1 MAEDLSQQER
11 DLIANLIRDG
21 KPVPARYIPSIS
33 DNPMK
38 TELIWP
44 GKSGLVDTSVLP
56 FQSIEHIDEPRKGTS
71 QQFDLFSMSELTGR
85 QSGGWTNKLI
95 WGDNSLIL
103 SSLVNGPM
111 RSQIEK
117 AGGLKLVYIDP
128 PFDVGADFSAEIQV
142 GEDSVTKTPSI
153 IEEVAYRDTWGK
165 GSDSFISM
173 IYLRLKLIYN
183 LMAEDGSIYVHCD
196 SRVNSFMRMLLDEI
210 FGQENYV
217 NEIIWQRSNP
227 HGHLTKKFANI
238 HDTIFFY
245 TKSKNYTFNMQY
257 TPADENY
264 IKNFFKLDDGDG
276 RKYRL
281 VTLTASGPGDARYF
295 NGELIA
301 PPKGNHWRWSQDR
314 IDEALK
320 NNLIVISK
328 NRAIH
333 YKYYLEDNK
342 GTPLQSLFIDK
353 GVGNIQ
359 AASKENLDY
368 PTQKPESLLERIIK
382 TSSNEGDLVG
392 DFFCGSGTTLAV
404 AEKLGRKWIGTDLGR
419 FAIHTSRKRLIS
431 IQRDLQKE
439 NKAFRAFEILNL
451 GGYERAHQVGIDPS
465 LDEEARLMQSAL
477 KREEFIDLIL
487 SAYSAQKSD
496 QLVPFSGSKGGTA
509 ILIGGIDSAVTQ
521 DQVQQAID
529 VALSVGISR
538 VDVLGFEFEM
548 GISPAMSDSA
558 KEQGLTLTVRYIP
571 NEVFDKR
578 AIAKGQINF
587 YEAGY
592 VEAKCEVKNKTLQ
605 VSLTDFGVFYRQND
619 ADETAAELRN
629 GNAKVVVDQGQVVRV
644 AKDKK
649 GVITKEN
656 LTSNWQ
662 DWIDYWAVDFDFA
675 SQPELVTVVEEG
687 KEVKKRTGKFI
698 FENEWQSFRTKSD
711 RSLELTSSPFS
722 YADPGNYS
730 VAVKVI
736 DIFGNDTTRVFK
748 IKVK

>member
-33 DNPMK
+33 ENPLK

-44 GKSGLVDTSVLP
+44 GKSALMNTSVLP

-71 QQFDLFSMSELTGR
+71 QQFDLFSMSDSTGR

-111 RSQIEK
+111 RNEIEK

-128 PFDVGADFSAEIQV
+128 PFDVGSDFSMDVEV
-142 GEDSVTKTPSI
+142 GEESVKKKASV
-153 IEEVAYRDTWGK
+153 IEEVAYRDTWGQ
-165 GSDSFISM
+165 GIDSYASM
-173 IYLRLKLIYN
+173 IFSRIRMIHELL
-183 LMAEDGSIYVHCD
+183 AADGAIYVHVD
-196 SRVNSFMRMLLDEI
+196 YRTSALVRFILDEV
-210 FGQENYV
+210 FGQDNFV
-217 NEIIWQRSNP
+217 NEIIWSYRSGGASKTASLP
-227 HGHLTKKFANI
+227 KKHDNILFYKKSANYTI
-238 HDTIFFY
+238 TPIMERQYLEKSFMGSAVDEKGRFYVDTILRDVIEGALNVV
-245 TKSKNYTFNMQY
+245 T
-257 TPADENY
+257 
-264 IKNFFKLDDGDG
+264 DGQVITYNT
-276 RKYRL
+276 RPVLNLSTERL
-281 VTLTASGPGDARYF
+281 G
-295 NGELIA
+295 
-301 PPKGNHWRWSQDR
+301 
-314 IDEALK
+314 
-320 NNLIVISK
+320 
-328 NRAIH
+328 
-333 YKYYLEDNK
+333 
-342 GTPLQSLFIDK
+342 
-353 GVGNIQ
+353 
-359 AASKENLDY
+359 Y
-368 PTQKPESLLERIIK
+368 PTQKPEGLLKLLIEIATK
-382 TSSNEGDLVG
+382 EGDLVA

-404 AEKLGRKWIGTDLGR
+404 AEKLNRKWIGTDLGR
-419 FAIHTSRKRLIS
+419 FAVHTTRKRMIG
-431 IQRDLQKE
+431 IQRDASKLGQQ
-439 NKAFRAFEILNL
+439 FRAFEILNL
-451 GGYERAHQVGIDPS
+451 GGYERTHLTGIDS
-465 LDEEARLMQSAL
+465 TLDEEGKLTQAKIR
-477 KREEFIDLIL
+477 REEFVDLIL
-487 SAYSAQKSD
+487 SAYGAQKSD
-496 QLVPFSGSKGGTA
+496 QLDPFSGSKAGTA
-509 ILIGGIDSAVTQ
+509 ILVGAVDSAVTQ
-521 DQVQQAID
+521 DQVQQAIE

-558 KEQGLTLTVRYIP
+558 KEQGLTLTVKYIP

-578 AIAKGQINF
+578 AIAKGQVKF

-592 VEAKCEVKNKTLQ
+592 VEAKCEVKNRTLQ
-605 VSLTDFGVFYRQND
+605 VTLTDFGVFYRQND

-629 GNAKVVVDQGQVVRV
+629 GNSKVVVDQGQVVRV

-649 GVITKEN
+649 GVITKQN

-675 SQPELVTVVEEG
+675 SQPETITVIENG
-687 KEVKKRTGKFI
+687 KEVKKRTGKYI

-711 RSLELTSSPFS
+711 RGLELTSSPFN

>member
-33 DNPMK
+33 DNPLK

-44 GKSGLVDTSVLP
+44 GKSTIMDSTVLP

-71 QQFDLFSMSELTGR
+71 QQFDLFSISESTGR

-95 WGDNSLIL
+95 WGDNSIII

-111 RSQIEK
+111 RGEIEK
-117 AGGLKLVYIDP
+117 AGGLKFVYIDP
-128 PFDVGADFSAEIQV
+128 PFDVGADFSRDIEV
-142 GEDSVTKTPSI
+142 GEDTVKKEPSVV
-153 IEEVAYRDTWGK
+153 EEVAFRDTWGRGK
-165 GSDSFISM
+165 DSFLSM
-173 IYLRLKLIYN
+173 IYPRLVMLHS
-183 LMAEDGSIYVHCD
+183 LLAADGVIAVHID
-196 SRVNSFMRMLLDEI
+196 WRLSAQVRIILDEI
-210 FGQENYV
+210 FGQDNFI
-217 NEIIWQRSNP
+217 NEIIWHYDQGARGKNRF
-227 HGHLTKKFANI
+227 GRK
-238 HDTIFFY
+238 HDTIFVYSKSEDFTFNSDSILVPYESGMTEWRY
-245 TKSKNYTFNMQY
+245 TKGGQAGKEM
-257 TPADENY
+257 
-264 IKNFFKLDDGDG
+264 
-276 RKYRL
+276 
-281 VTLTASGPGDARYF
+281 
-295 NGELIA
+295 
-301 PPKGNHWRWSQDR
+301 PKGKIPSDVWDMKLN
-314 IDEALK
+314 AM
-320 NNLIVISK
+320 
-328 NRAIH
+328 
-333 YKYYLEDNK
+333 
-342 GTPLQSLFIDK
+342 
-353 GVGNIQ
+353 
-359 AASKENLDY
+359 SKEHNGY
-368 PTQKPESLLERIIK
+368 PTQKPESLLNRFIEAF
-382 TSSNEGDLVG
+382 SSPGDLVA

-404 AEKLGRKWIGTDLGR
+404 AEKLGRKWIGSDLGR

-431 IQRDLQKE
+431 IQRQ
-439 NKAFRAFEILNL
+439 ASMQAAPFRAFEILNL
-451 GGYERAHQVGIDPS
+451 GGYERAHQVGMDPN
-465 LDEEARLMQSAL
+465 LDEEARQIQASI
-477 KREEFIDLIL
+477 KRQDFVDLIL
-487 SAYSAQKSD
+487 SAYGAQSSD
-496 QLVPFSGSKGGTA
+496 QLEPFSGSKGGTA
-509 ILIGGIDSAVTQ
+509 IFIGAIDSAVTQ
-521 DQVQQAID
+521 DQVQQALD
-529 VALSVGISR
+529 TALSVGISR
-538 VDVLGFEFEM
+538 VDILGFEFEM
-548 GISPAMSDSA
+548 GISPAMSDAA

-578 AIAKGQINF
+578 AISKGQVKF

-644 AKDKK
+644 SKDKK
-649 GVITKEN
+649 GVISKEN

-662 DWIDYWAVDFDFA
+662 DWIDYWAIDFDFA
-675 SQPELVTVVEEG
+675 SQPETITVLEDG

-711 RSLELTSSPFS
+711 RSLELKSSPFS

>member
-33 DNPMK
+33 DNPLK

-44 GKSGLVDTSVLP
+44 GKSTLMDTSVLP

-71 QQFDLFSMSELTGR
+71 QQFDLFSMSESTGR

-103 SSLVNGPM
+103 SSLINGPM
-111 RSQIEK
+111 RNEIDK

-128 PFDVGADFSAEIQV
+128 PFDVGSDFSMDIEV
-142 GEDSVTKTPSI
+142 GEDSVKKKPSVV
-153 IEEVAYRDTWGK
+153 EEVAYRDTWGK
-165 GSDSFISM
+165 GTDSYASM
-173 IYLRLKLIYN
+173 IHSRLKLIHE
-183 LMAEDGSIYVHCD
+183 LLADDGTLFLHCD
-196 SRVNSFMRMLLDEI
+196 YRTSGITRLILDEI
-210 FGQENYV
+210 FGQERIL
-217 NEIIWQRSNP
+217 NEIVWLYGLGGSSHRYYP
-227 HGHLTKKFANI
+227 RK
-238 HDTIFFY
+238 HDTIFWY
-245 TKSKNYTFNMQY
+245 SKT
-257 TPADENY
+257 ENY
-264 IKNFFKLDDGDG
+264 FFNPPMIPATSQRMKGMD
-276 RKYRL
+276 KK
-281 VTLTASGPGDARYF
+281 
-295 NGELIA
+295 A
-301 PPKGNHWRWSQDR
+301 PDFWDIPS
-314 IDEALK
+314 I
-320 NNLIVISK
+320 NNMATE
-328 NRAIH
+328 R
-333 YKYYLEDNK
+333 
-342 GTPLQSLFIDK
+342 T
-353 GVGNIQ
+353 
-359 AASKENLDY
+359 DY
-368 PTQKPESLLERIIK
+368 PTQKPEALLQRVIE
-382 TSSNEGDLVG
+382 SASQPGDLVA
-392 DFFCGSGTTLAV
+392 DFFCGSGTTLAL
-404 AEKLGRKWIGTDLGR
+404 AEKLGRKWVGTDLGR
-419 FAIHTSRKRLIS
+419 FAIHTTRKRLIS
-431 IQRDLQKE
+431 IQREASKLGQP
-439 NKAFRAFEILNL
+439 FRAFEILNL

-465 LDEEARLMQSAL
+465 LDEENRNLQAAI
-477 KREEFIDLIL
+477 KREEFVDLIL
-487 SAYSAQKSD
+487 SAYGAQKSD
-496 QLVPFSGSKGGTA
+496 QLAPFSGSKGGTA

-529 VALSVGISR
+529 TALSVGISR

-548 GISPAMSDSA
+548 GISPAMSDAA

-578 AIAKGQINF
+578 AIAKNQVKF

-619 ADETAAELRN
+619 ADDTAAELRN

-675 SQPELVTVVEEG
+675 SQPEIVTVLEDG

-722 YADPGNYS
+722 YADSGSYS

>member
-33 DNPMK
+33 DNPLK

-44 GKSGLVDTSVLP
+44 GKSTLMDTSVLP

-71 QQFDLFSMSELTGR
+71 QQFDLFSMSESTGR

-111 RSQIEK
+111 RNEIDK

-128 PFDVGADFSAEIQV
+128 PFDVGSDFSMDIEV
-142 GEDSVTKTPSI
+142 GDDSVKKKPSVV
-153 IEEVAYRDTWGK
+153 EEVAYRDTWGK
-165 GSDSFISM
+165 GTDSYASM
-173 IYLRLKLIYN
+173 IHTRLKLIHD
-183 LMAEDGSIYVHCD
+183 LLADDGTLFLHCD
-196 SRVNSFMRMLLDEI
+196 YRTSGITRLILDEI
-210 FGQENYV
+210 FGQERIL
-217 NEIIWQRSNP
+217 NEIIWLYGLGGSSNRYYP
-227 HGHLTKKFANI
+227 RK
-238 HDTIFFY
+238 HDTIFWY
-245 TKSKNYTFNMQY
+245 SKS
-257 TPADENY
+257 ENY
-264 IKNFFKLDDGDG
+264 FFNPPMIPATSQRMKGMD
-276 RKYRL
+276 KK
-281 VTLTASGPGDARYF
+281 
-295 NGELIA
+295 A
-301 PPKGNHWRWSQDR
+301 PDYWDIPS
-314 IDEALK
+314 I
-320 NNLIVISK
+320 NNM
-328 NRAIH
+328 AI
-333 YKYYLEDNK
+333 ER
-342 GTPLQSLFIDK
+342 T
-353 GVGNIQ
+353 
-359 AASKENLDY
+359 DY
-368 PTQKPESLLERIIK
+368 PTQKPEALLQRVIECA
-382 TSSNEGDLVG
+382 SQPGDLVA
-392 DFFCGSGTTLAV
+392 DFFCGSGTTLAL
-404 AEKLGRKWIGTDLGR
+404 AEKLGRKWIGSDLGR
-419 FAIHTSRKRLIS
+419 FAIHTTRKRLIS
-431 IQRDLQKE
+431 IQREASKVGQ
-439 NKAFRAFEILNL
+439 AFRAFEILNL
-451 GGYERAHQVGIDPS
+451 GGYERAHQVGLDPT
-465 LDEEARLMQSAL
+465 LDEDTKLVQASI
-477 KREEFIDLIL
+477 KRDEFIELIL
-487 SAYSAQKSD
+487 SAYGAQKSD
-496 QLVPFSGSKGGTA
+496 QLAPFSGSKSGTA

-529 VALSVGISR
+529 AALAVGISR

-558 KEQGLTLTVRYIP
+558 KEQGLTLTIRYIP

-578 AIAKGQINF
+578 AIAKGQVKF

-675 SQPELVTVVEEG
+675 SQPETITVIEDG

-722 YADPGNYS
+722 YADSGNYS

>member
-33 DNPMK
+33 DNPLK

-44 GKSGLVDTSVLP
+44 GKSTLMDTSVLP

-71 QQFDLFSMSELTGR
+71 QQFDLFSMSESTGR

-111 RSQIEK
+111 RNEIDK

-128 PFDVGADFSAEIQV
+128 PFDVGSDFSMDIEV
-142 GEDSVTKTPSI
+142 GEELVKKRPSVV
-153 IEEVAYRDTWGK
+153 EEVAYRDTWGK
-165 GSDSFISM
+165 GIDSYVSM
-173 IYLRLKLIYN
+173 IYARLRVIHSLLS
-183 LMAEDGSIYVHCD
+183 EDGAIYVHVD
-196 SRVNSFMRMLLDEI
+196 YRTNALVHMLLDEI
-210 FGQENYV
+210 FGQENFV
-217 NEIIWQRSNP
+217 NEIIWGYTGPSPVKSHFPRK
-227 HGHLTKKFANI
+227 HDCLLYYAKNI
-238 HDTIFFY
+238 N
-245 TKSKNYTFNMQY
+245 SYTFN
-257 TPADENY
+257 
-264 IKNFFKLDDGDG
+264 FKDI
-276 RKYRL
+276 L
-281 VTLTASGPGDARYF
+281 VPY
-295 NGELIA
+295 
-301 PPKGNHWRWSQDR
+301 
-314 IDEALK
+314 DEATLK
-320 NNLIVISK
+320 RRSYGESEFSKIKMSGKDISEYDAGK
-328 NRAIH
+328 MPPDWWTDIPSGGQISR
-333 YKYYLEDNK
+333 LEM
-342 GTPLQSLFIDK
+342 
-353 GVGNIQ
+353 VG
-359 AASKENLDY
+359 Y
-368 PTQKPESLLERIIK
+368 PTQKPEKLLSRIIK
-382 TSSNEGDLVG
+382 ASSNPGDLVA

-404 AEKLGRKWIGTDLGR
+404 AEKLGRKWIGTDIGR

-431 IQRDLQKE
+431 VQRESSSKG
-439 NKAFRAFEILNL
+439 NPFRAFEILNL
-451 GGYERAHQVGIDPS
+451 GGYERAHQVGLDPS
-465 LDEEARLMQSAL
+465 LSEDEKQVQAVL
-477 KREEFIDLIL
+477 KREEFVELIL
-487 SAYSAQKSD
+487 SAYGAQKSD
-496 QLVPFSGSKGGTA
+496 QLAPFSGSKGGTA
-509 ILIGGIDSAVTQ
+509 ILIGSIDSAVTQ

-529 VALSVGISR
+529 TALSVGISR

-548 GISPAMSDSA
+548 GISPAMSDAA

-578 AIAKGQINF
+578 AIAKDQVKF

-592 VEAKCEVKNKTLQ
+592 VEAKCDVKNKTLQ
-605 VSLTDFGVFYRQND
+605 VSLADFGVFYRQND

-644 AKDKK
+644 SKDKK

-675 SQPELVTVVEEG
+675 SQPETITVLQEG

-711 RSLELTSSPFS
+711 RSLELTSTPFT

>member
-33 DNPMK
+33 DNPLK

-44 GKSGLVDTSVLP
+44 GKSTLVDTTVLP
-56 FQSIEHIDEPRKGTS
+56 FQSIEHIDEPRKGTT
-71 QQFDLFSMSELTGR
+71 QQYDLFSMSESTGR

-111 RSQIEK
+111 RNEIEK

-128 PFDVGADFSAEIQV
+128 PFDVGSDFSMEIEV
-142 GEDSVTKTPSI
+142 GEVSVKKNPSVV
-153 IEEVAYRDTWGK
+153 EEVAYRDTWGK
-165 GSDSFISM
+165 GTDSYASM
-173 IYLRLKLIYN
+173 IHSRLRLIHSL
-183 LMAEDGSIYVHCD
+183 LADDGTLFLHCD
-196 SRVNSFMRMLLDEI
+196 YRTSGITRLILDEV
-210 FGQENYV
+210 FGQERIL
-217 NEIIWQRSNP
+217 NEIVWLYGLGGSSNRYFP
-227 HGHLTKKFANI
+227 RK
-238 HDTIFFY
+238 HDTIFWY
-245 TKSKNYTFNMQY
+245 SKS
-257 TPADENY
+257 ENY
-264 IKNFFKLDDGDG
+264 
-276 RKYRL
+276 
-281 VTLTASGPGDARYF
+281 YF
-295 NGELIA
+295 NPPMVPATSQRMKGMDKKA
-301 PPKGNHWRWSQDR
+301 PDYWDIPN
-314 IDEALK
+314 I
-320 NNLIVISK
+320 NNM
-328 NRAIH
+328 AI
-333 YKYYLEDNK
+333 ER
-342 GTPLQSLFIDK
+342 T
-353 GVGNIQ
+353 
-359 AASKENLDY
+359 DY
-368 PTQKPESLLERIIK
+368 PTQKPEALLQRVIECA
-382 TSSNEGDLVG
+382 SQPGDLVA
-392 DFFCGSGTTLAV
+392 DFFSGSGTTLAM

-431 IQRDLQKE
+431 IQREASESAKP
-439 NKAFRAFEILNL
+439 FRAFEILNL
-451 GGYERAHQVGIDPS
+451 GGYERAHQVGVDPGLSEEERNVQS
-465 LDEEARLMQSAL
+465 LM
-477 KREEFIDLIL
+477 KREEFVELIL
-487 SAYSAQKSD
+487 SAYGAQKSD
-496 QLVPFSGSKGGTA
+496 QLEPFSGSKGGTA
-509 ILIGGIDSAVTQ
+509 IFIGSVDSAVTQ

-529 VALSVGISR
+529 TALSVGISR

-548 GISPAMSDSA
+548 GISPAMSDAA

-578 AIAKGQINF
+578 AIAKGQVKF

-592 VEAKCEVKNKTLQ
+592 VEAKCEVKNRVLQ
-605 VSLTDFGVFYRQND
+605 VTLTDFGVFYRQND

-629 GNAKVVVDQGQVVRV
+629 GAAKVVVDQGQVVRV

-649 GVITKEN
+649 GVIKKEN

-675 SQPELVTVVEEG
+675 SQPEVITVIEDG
-687 KEVKKRTGKFI
+687 KEVKKRTGKYI

-711 RSLELTSSPFS
+711 RSLELTSSPFTF
-722 YADPGNYS
+722 ADPGNYS

>member
-1 MAEDLSQQER
+1 VAEDLSQQER

-33 DNPMK
+33 DNPLK

-44 GKSGLVDTSVLP
+44 GKSTLMDTSVLP
-56 FQSIEHIDEPRKGTS
+56 FQSIEHIDEPRKGTD
-71 QQFDLFSMSELTGR
+71 QQFDLFSMSESTGR

-103 SSLVNGPM
+103 SSLINGPM
-111 RSQIEK
+111 RNEIDK

-128 PFDVGADFSAEIQV
+128 PFDVGSDFSMDIEV
-142 GEDSVTKTPSI
+142 GDDSVKKKPSVV
-153 IEEVAYRDTWGK
+153 EEVAYRDTWGK
-165 GSDSFISM
+165 GTDSYASM
-173 IYLRLKLIYN
+173 IHTRLKLIHE
-183 LMAEDGSIYVHCD
+183 LLADDGTLFLHCD
-196 SRVNSFMRMLLDEI
+196 YRTSGITRLILDEV
-210 FGQENYV
+210 FGQEKIL
-217 NEIIWQRSNP
+217 NEVVWLYGLGGSSNRYYP
-227 HGHLTKKFANI
+227 RK
-238 HDTIFFY
+238 HDTIFWY
-245 TKSKNYTFNMQY
+245 SKS
-257 TPADENY
+257 ENY
-264 IKNFFKLDDGDG
+264 FFSPPMIPATSQRMKGMD
-276 RKYRL
+276 KK
-281 VTLTASGPGDARYF
+281 
-295 NGELIA
+295 A
-301 PPKGNHWRWSQDR
+301 PDYWDIPS
-314 IDEALK
+314 I
-320 NNLIVISK
+320 NNMATE
-328 NRAIH
+328 R
-333 YKYYLEDNK
+333 
-342 GTPLQSLFIDK
+342 T
-353 GVGNIQ
+353 
-359 AASKENLDY
+359 DY
-368 PTQKPESLLERIIK
+368 PTQKPEALLQRVIECA
-382 TSSNEGDLVG
+382 SQPGDLVA
-392 DFFCGSGTTLAV
+392 DFFCGSGTTLAL
-404 AEKLGRKWIGTDLGR
+404 AEKLGRKWIGSDLGR
-419 FAIHTSRKRLIS
+419 FAIHTTRKRLIS
-431 IQRDLQKE
+431 IQREASKAGQ
-439 NKAFRAFEILNL
+439 AFRAFEILNL
-451 GGYERAHQVGIDPS
+451 GGYERAHQVGLDPT
-465 LDEEARLMQSAL
+465 LDEDSKLVQASI
-477 KREEFIDLIL
+477 KRDEFIDLIL
-487 SAYSAQKSD
+487 SAYGAQKSD
-496 QLVPFSGSKGGTA
+496 QLAPFSGLKSGTA

-529 VALSVGISR
+529 TALSVGISR

-548 GISPAMSDSA
+548 GISPAMSDAA
-558 KEQGLTLTVRYIP
+558 KEQGLTLTIRYIP

-578 AIAKGQINF
+578 AIAKGQVKF

-592 VEAKCEVKNKTLQ
+592 VEAKCEVKSKTLQ
-605 VSLTDFGVFYRQND
+605 VTLTDFGVFYRQDD
-619 ADETAAELRN
+619 ADETAAELRI

-675 SQPELVTVVEEG
+675 SQPEVVTVIEGG

>member
-1 MAEDLSQQER
+1 VAEDLSQQER

-33 DNPMK
+33 DNPLK

-44 GKSGLVDTSVLP
+44 GKSTILDNTVLP

-71 QQFDLFSMSELTGR
+71 QQFDLFSISESTGR

-111 RSQIEK
+111 RNEIEK

-128 PFDVGADFSAEIQV
+128 PFDVGSDFSTDIEI
-142 GEDSVTKTPSI
+142 GEDSIKKNPSI
-153 IEEVAYRDTWGK
+153 LEEVAYRDTWGR
-165 GSDSFISM
+165 GADSYLSM
-173 IYLRLKLIYN
+173 IYGRLKLIHQ
-183 LMAEDGSIYVHCD
+183 LMHESGSIYIHIDWRLSAHMKLIC
-196 SRVNSFMRMLLDEI
+196 DEI
-210 FGQENYV
+210 FGADNFQR
-217 NEIIWQRSNP
+217 EIIWDISVLS
-227 HGHLTKKFANI
+227 GYKTIANNWI
-238 HDTIFFY
+238 RGHDTILFY
-245 TKSKNYTFNMQY
+245 SKSSNMTFNKQKQEHRKEYLDRFNKIDEDGKQY
-257 TPADENY
+257 
-264 IKNFFKLDDGDG
+264 FDG
-276 RKYRL
+276 RGKKIL
-281 VTLTASGPGDARYF
+281 
-295 NGELIA
+295 
-301 PPKGNHWRWSQDR
+301 
-314 IDEALK
+314 
-320 NNLIVISK
+320 
-328 NRAIH
+328 
-333 YKYYLEDNK
+333 LEDVIEK
-342 GTPLQSLFIDK
+342 GKAIGDVWGDIMSFQQTPT
-353 GVGNIQ
+353 
-359 AASKENLDY
+359 SKEKVGY
-368 PTQKPESLLERIIK
+368 PTQKPESLLERIILA
-382 TSSNEGDLVG
+382 SSNPGDLVG

-404 AEKLGRKWIGTDLGR
+404 AEKLGRKWVGSDLGR
-419 FAIHTSRKRLIS
+419 FSIHTTRKRLIS
-431 IQRDLQKE
+431 IQREASKVGD
-439 NKAFRAFEILNL
+439 AFRAFEILNL
-451 GGYERAHQVGIDPS
+451 GGYERAHQVGMDS
-465 LDEEARLMQSAL
+465 TVDEAQRNLQAAI
-477 KREEFIDLIL
+477 KREEFVDLIL
-487 SAYSAQKSD
+487 LAYGAQKSD

-529 VALSVGISR
+529 TALSVGISR

-548 GISPAMSDSA
+548 GISPAMSDAA
-558 KEQGLTLTVRYIP
+558 KEQGLTLTIRYIP

-578 AIAKGQINF
+578 AIAKGQVKF

-675 SQPELVTVVEEG
+675 SQPETITVVEDG
-687 KEVKKRTGKFI
+687 KDVKKRTGKFI
-698 FENEWQSFRTKSD
+698 FENEWQSYRTKSD

>member
-33 DNPMK
+33 DNPLK

-44 GKSGLVDTSVLP
+44 GKSTLMDTSVLP

-71 QQFDLFSMSELTGR
+71 QQFDLFSMSESTGR

-103 SSLVNGPM
+103 SSLIYGPM
-111 RSQIEK
+111 RNEIDK

-128 PFDVGADFSAEIQV
+128 PFDVGSDFSMDIEV
-142 GEDSVTKTPSI
+142 GEDSVKKKPSVV
-153 IEEVAYRDTWGK
+153 EEVAYRDTWGK
-165 GSDSFISM
+165 GIDSYATMVYSRIRMIHELLSD
-173 IYLRLKLIYN
+173 
-183 LMAEDGSIYVHCD
+183 DGSIYVHVD
-196 SRVNSFMRMLLDEI
+196 YRTSAMIKMILDEI
-210 FGQENYV
+210 FGVVNFR
-217 NEIIWQRSNP
+217 NEIIWGYNGGGVP
-227 HGHLTKKFANI
+227 KNGFAKK

-245 TKSKNYTFNMQY
+245 AKS
-257 TPADENY
+257 
-264 IKNFFKLDDGDG
+264 
-276 RKYRL
+276 
-281 VTLTASGPGDARYF
+281 
-295 NGELIA
+295 
-301 PPKGNHWRWSQDR
+301 
-314 IDEALK
+314 EA
-320 NNLIVISK
+320 
-328 NRAIH
+328 
-333 YKYYLEDNK
+333 
-342 GTPLQSLFIDK
+342 TQF
-353 GVGNIQ
+353 NIQ
-359 AASKENLDY
+359 YQPYSESSQKLINARGGTSIDGKERDLARGSHMVDWWGDINALQTFSPERLKY
-368 PTQKPESLLERIIK
+368 PTQKPEKLLARIIEA
-382 TSSNEGDLVG
+382 SSNPGDLVA
-392 DFFCGSGTTLAV
+392 DFFCGSGTTLAA

-431 IQRDLQKE
+431 IQREASAASQP
-439 NKAFRAFEILNL
+439 FRAFEILNV
-451 GGYERAHQVGIDPS
+451 GGYERLAMAGIDTS
-465 LDEEARLMQSAL
+465 LTEAERTIASEL
-477 KREEFIDLIL
+477 KREEFVDLIL
-487 SAYSAQKSD
+487 SAYGAQKSD
-496 QLVPFSGSKGGTA
+496 QLTPFAGSKGGTA

-529 VALSVGISR
+529 TALSVGISR

-548 GISPAMSDSA
+548 GISPAMSDAA

-578 AIAKGQINF
+578 AIAKGQVKF

-592 VEAKCEVKNKTLQ
+592 VEARCDVKSRTLQ
-605 VSLTDFGVFYRQND
+605 VTLTDFGVFYRQND

-675 SQPELVTVVEEG
+675 SQPEVITVLEDG

>member
-1 MAEDLSQQER
+1 VAEDLSQQER
-11 DLIANLIRDG
+11 ELIANLIRDG

-33 DNPMK
+33 DNPLK

-44 GKSGLVDTSVLP
+44 GKSTLMDTSVLP
-56 FQSIEHIDEPRKGTS
+56 FQSIEHIDEPRRGTS
-71 QQFDLFSMSELTGR
+71 QQFDLFSMSESTGR

-111 RSQIEK
+111 RNEIAK

-128 PFDVGADFSAEIQV
+128 PFDVGSDFSMDIEV
-142 GEDSVTKTPSI
+142 GEELVKKRPSVV
-153 IEEVAYRDTWGK
+153 EEVAYRDTWGK
-165 GSDSFISM
+165 GIDSYVSM
-173 IYLRLKLIYN
+173 IYARLKMIHSL
-183 LMAEDGSIYVHCD
+183 LAEDGSIYVHVD
-196 SRVNSFMRMLLDEI
+196 YRTNALLHMLLDEI
-210 FGQENYV
+210 FGQENFI
-217 NEIIWQRSNP
+217 NEIIWGYTGPSPVKSHFPRK
-227 HGHLTKKFANI
+227 HDCLLYYAKNI
-238 HDTIFFY
+238 N
-245 TKSKNYTFNMQY
+245 SYTFNY
-257 TPADENY
+257 KE
-264 IKNFFKLDDGDG
+264 I
-276 RKYRL
+276 L
-281 VTLTASGPGDARYF
+281 VPY
-295 NGELIA
+295 
-301 PPKGNHWRWSQDR
+301 
-314 IDEALK
+314 DEATLK
-320 NNLIVISK
+320 RRSYGESEFSKIKMTGKDLSEYDAGKMPPDWWTDIPSGGQIS
-328 NRAIH
+328 R
-333 YKYYLEDNK
+333 LEM
-342 GTPLQSLFIDK
+342 
-353 GVGNIQ
+353 VG
-359 AASKENLDY
+359 Y
-368 PTQKPESLLERIIK
+368 PTQKPEKLLSRIIK
-382 TSSNEGDLVG
+382 ASSNPGDLVA

-404 AEKLGRKWIGTDLGR
+404 AEKLGRKWIGTDIGR

-431 IQRDLQKE
+431 VQRESSTKGDP
-439 NKAFRAFEILNL
+439 FRAFEILNL
-451 GGYERAHQVGIDPS
+451 GGYERAHQVGIDPGLS
-465 LDEEARLMQSAL
+465 QEERELQTVI
-477 KREEFIDLIL
+477 KREEFVELIL
-487 SAYSAQKSD
+487 SAYGAQRSD
-496 QLVPFSGSKGGTA
+496 QLAPFSGSKGGTA
-509 ILIGGIDSAVTQ
+509 ILIGSIDSAVTQ
-521 DQVQQAID
+521 DQVQQAIET
-529 VALSVGISR
+529 ALSVGISR

-548 GISPAMSDSA
+548 GISPAMSDAA

-578 AIAKGQINF
+578 AIAKDQVKF

-592 VEAKCEVKNKTLQ
+592 VEAKCEIKNKTLQ

-649 GVITKEN
+649 GVISKEN

-675 SQPELVTVVEEG
+675 SQPETITVIEDD

-711 RSLELTSSPFS
+711 RSLELTSSPFN

>member
-1 MAEDLSQQER
+1 VAEDLSQQER
-11 DLIANLIRDG
+11 ELIANLIKDG

-33 DNPMK
+33 DSPLK

-44 GKSGLVDTSVLP
+44 GKSILMDSSVLP

-71 QQFDLFSMSELTGR
+71 QQFDLFSMSESTGR

-111 RSQIEK
+111 REEIEK

-128 PFDVGADFSAEIQV
+128 PFDVGSDFSMDIEV
-142 GEDSVTKTPSI
+142 GDDSVKKNPSV

-165 GSDSFISM
+165 GIDSYASM
-173 IYLRLKLIYN
+173 IYSRIKMIHSLLSD
-183 LMAEDGSIYVHCD
+183 DGTMYVHVD
-196 SRVNSFMRMLLDEI
+196 YRTNALIRMICDEI
-210 FGQENYV
+210 FGTANFR
-217 NEIIWQRSNP
+217 NEITWRRQIPRGRKVEARHMPFS
-227 HGHLTKKFANI
+227 A
-238 HDTIFFY
+238 DYIFIY
-245 TKSKNYTFNMQY
+245 TKSESNTWNAINKV
-257 TPADENY
+257 NY
-264 IKNFFKLDDGDG
+264 ITIAEAEKKYKKDEKGYFRTSDPGSYSNESLVRLFNEGRIYVTNGGVATVEDGVLKL
-276 RKYRL
+276 
-281 VTLTASGPGDARYF
+281 S
-295 NGELIA
+295 
-301 PPKGNHWRWSQDR
+301 KGSVG
-314 IDEALK
+314 I
-320 NNLIVISK
+320 
-328 NRAIH
+328 
-333 YKYYLEDNK
+333 KYYRETVGDKVKEETVADNIWDDIP
-342 GTPLQSLFIDK
+342 GM
-353 GVGNIQ
+353 GVVSGEAIG
-359 AASKENLDY
+359 Y
-368 PTQKPESLLERIIK
+368 PTQKPEALLTRIIES
-382 TSSNEGDLVG
+382 SSNPGDLVA
-392 DFFCGSGTTLAV
+392 DFFCGSGTTIAV
-404 AEKLGRKWIGTDLGR
+404 SEKLGRKWIGTDLGR

-431 IQRDLQKE
+431 IQREASKVG
-439 NKAFRAFEILNL
+439 KPFRAFEILNV
-451 GGYERAHQVGIDPS
+451 GGYEKNQFVGEDPAS
-465 LDEEARLMQSAL
+465 DEASKAAQSKL
-477 KREEFIDLIL
+477 KRDEFFNLVL
-487 SAYSAQKSD
+487 AAYGATKSD
-496 QLVPFSGSKGGTA
+496 QLSPFVGSKGGTA
-509 ILIGGIDSAVTQ
+509 ILIGEIDSAVTQ
-521 DQVQQAID
+521 DQVQEAID

-548 GISPAMSDSA
+548 GISPAMSDAA
-558 KEQGLTLTVRYIP
+558 KEQGLTLTIRYIP
-571 NEVFDKR
+571 TEVFDKR
-578 AIAKGQINF
+578 AIAKGQVKF

-592 VEAKCEVKNKTLQ
+592 VEAKCDVKNKTLQ
-605 VSLTDFGVFYRQND
+605 VTLSDFGVFYRQDD

-675 SQPELVTVVEEG
+675 SQPEVITVLEDG

>member
-33 DNPMK
+33 DNPLK

-44 GKSGLVDTSVLP
+44 GKSTIMDNTVLP

-71 QQFDLFSMSELTGR
+71 QQFDLFSISESTGR

-95 WGDNSLIL
+95 WGDNSVII

-111 RSQIEK
+111 RGEIEK
-117 AGGLKLVYIDP
+117 AGGLKFVYIDP
-128 PFDVGADFSAEIQV
+128 PFDVGADFSMDIEV
-142 GEDSVTKTPSI
+142 GEDTVKKEPSVV
-153 IEEVAYRDTWGK
+153 EEVAFRDTWGRGK
-165 GSDSFISM
+165 DSFLSM
-173 IYLRLKLIYN
+173 IYPRLVMLHS
-183 LMAEDGSIYVHCD
+183 LLAADGVITVHID
-196 SRVNSFMRMLLDEI
+196 WRLSAQVRIILDEI
-210 FGQENYV
+210 FGQDNFI
-217 NEIIWQRSNP
+217 NEIIWHYDQGARGKNRF
-227 HGHLTKKFANI
+227 GRK
-238 HDTIFFY
+238 HDTIFVYSKSEGFTFNSDSILVPYESGMTEWRY
-245 TKSKNYTFNMQY
+245 TKGGQAGKEM
-257 TPADENY
+257 
-264 IKNFFKLDDGDG
+264 
-276 RKYRL
+276 
-281 VTLTASGPGDARYF
+281 
-295 NGELIA
+295 
-301 PPKGNHWRWSQDR
+301 PKGKIPSDVWDMKLN
-314 IDEALK
+314 AM
-320 NNLIVISK
+320 
-328 NRAIH
+328 
-333 YKYYLEDNK
+333 
-342 GTPLQSLFIDK
+342 
-353 GVGNIQ
+353 
-359 AASKENLDY
+359 SKEHNGY
-368 PTQKPESLLERIIK
+368 PTQKPESLLNRFIEAF
-382 TSSNEGDLVG
+382 SSPGDLIA

-404 AEKLGRKWIGTDLGR
+404 AEKLGRKWIGSDLGR

-431 IQRDLQKE
+431 IQRQASMQAE
-439 NKAFRAFEILNL
+439 PFRAFEILNL
-451 GGYERAHQVGIDPS
+451 GGYERAHQVGMDPN
-465 LDEEARLMQSAL
+465 LDEEARQIQASI
-477 KREEFIDLIL
+477 KRQDFVELIL
-487 SAYSAQKSD
+487 SAYGAQSSD
-496 QLVPFSGSKGGTA
+496 QLEPFSGSKGGTA
-509 ILIGGIDSAVTQ
+509 VFIGAIDSAVTQ

-529 VALSVGISR
+529 TALSVGISR

-548 GISPAMSDSA
+548 GISPAMSDAA

-578 AIAKGQINF
+578 AIAKGQVKF

-644 AKDKK
+644 SKDKK
-649 GVITKEN
+649 GVISKEN

-662 DWIDYWAVDFDFA
+662 DWIDYWAIDFDFA
-675 SQPELVTVVEEG
+675 SQPETITFLENG

-711 RSLELTSSPFS
+711 RSLELVSSPFS

>member
-1 MAEDLSQQER
+1 MADDLSQQER
-11 DLIANLIRDG
+11 ELIANLIRDG

-33 DNPMK
+33 DNPLK

-44 GKSGLVDTSVLP
+44 GKSTIMDNTVLP

-71 QQFDLFSMSELTGR
+71 QQFDLFSISESTGR

-95 WGDNSLIL
+95 WGDNSIII

-111 RSQIEK
+111 RGEIEK
-117 AGGLKLVYIDP
+117 AGGLKFVYIDP
-128 PFDVGADFSAEIQV
+128 PFDVGSDFSMDIEV
-142 GEDSVTKTPSI
+142 GEDTVKKEPSVV
-153 IEEVAYRDTWGK
+153 EEVAFRDTWGRGK
-165 GSDSFISM
+165 DSFLSM
-173 IYLRLKLIYN
+173 IYPRLVMLHS
-183 LMAEDGSIYVHCD
+183 LLAADGVIAVHID
-196 SRVNSFMRMLLDEI
+196 WRLSAQVRIILDEI
-210 FGQENYV
+210 FGQDNFI
-217 NEIIWQRSNP
+217 NEIIWHYDQGARGKNRF
-227 HGHLTKKFANI
+227 GRK
-238 HDTIFFY
+238 HDTIFVYSKSDAFTFNSDSILVPYESGMTEWRY
-245 TKSKNYTFNMQY
+245 TKGGQAGKEM
-257 TPADENY
+257 
-264 IKNFFKLDDGDG
+264 
-276 RKYRL
+276 
-281 VTLTASGPGDARYF
+281 
-295 NGELIA
+295 
-301 PPKGNHWRWSQDR
+301 PKGKIPSDVWDMKLN
-314 IDEALK
+314 AM
-320 NNLIVISK
+320 
-328 NRAIH
+328 
-333 YKYYLEDNK
+333 
-342 GTPLQSLFIDK
+342 
-353 GVGNIQ
+353 
-359 AASKENLDY
+359 SKEHIGY
-368 PTQKPESLLERIIK
+368 PTQKPESLLNRFIEAF
-382 TSSNEGDLVG
+382 SSPGDLVA

-404 AEKLGRKWIGTDLGR
+404 AEKLGRKWIGSDLGR

-431 IQRDLQKE
+431 IQRQASMQAE
-439 NKAFRAFEILNL
+439 PFRAFEILNL
-451 GGYERAHQVGIDPS
+451 GGYERAHQVGMDPN
-465 LDEEARLMQSAL
+465 LDEEARQIQAAI
-477 KREEFIDLIL
+477 KRQDFVDLIL
-487 SAYSAQKSD
+487 SAYGAQSSD
-496 QLVPFSGSKGGTA
+496 QLEPFSGSKGGTA
-509 ILIGGIDSAVTQ
+509 VFVGAIDSAVTQ

-529 VALSVGISR
+529 AALSVGISR

-548 GISPAMSDSA
+548 GISPAMSDAA

-578 AIAKGQINF
+578 AIAKGQVKF

-675 SQPELVTVVEEG
+675 SQPEIVTVLEDG

-722 YADPGNYS
+722 YADSGNYS

>member
-11 DLIANLIRDG
+11 ELIANLIRDG

-33 DNPMK
+33 DNPLK

-44 GKSGLVDTSVLP
+44 GKSTLMDTSVLP

-71 QQFDLFSMSELTGR
+71 QQFDLFSMSESTGR

-111 RSQIEK
+111 RNEIDK

-128 PFDVGADFSAEIQV
+128 PFDVGSDFSMDIEV
-142 GEDSVTKTPSI
+142 GDDSVKKKPSVV
-153 IEEVAYRDTWGK
+153 EEVAYRDTWGK
-165 GSDSFISM
+165 GTDSYASM
-173 IYLRLKLIYN
+173 IHTRLKLIHE
-183 LMAEDGSIYVHCD
+183 LLSDDGTLFLHCD
-196 SRVNSFMRMLLDEI
+196 YRTSGITRLILDEI
-210 FGQENYV
+210 FGQERIL
-217 NEIIWQRSNP
+217 NEVVWLYGLGGSSNRYYP
-227 HGHLTKKFANI
+227 RK
-238 HDTIFFY
+238 HDTIFWY
-245 TKSKNYTFNMQY
+245 SKS
-257 TPADENY
+257 ENY
-264 IKNFFKLDDGDG
+264 FFNPPMIPATSQRMKGMD
-276 RKYRL
+276 KK
-281 VTLTASGPGDARYF
+281 
-295 NGELIA
+295 A
-301 PPKGNHWRWSQDR
+301 PDYWDIPS
-314 IDEALK
+314 I
-320 NNLIVISK
+320 NNMATE
-328 NRAIH
+328 R
-333 YKYYLEDNK
+333 
-342 GTPLQSLFIDK
+342 T
-353 GVGNIQ
+353 
-359 AASKENLDY
+359 DY
-368 PTQKPESLLERIIK
+368 PTQKPEALLQRVIECA
-382 TSSNEGDLVG
+382 SQPGDLVA
-392 DFFCGSGTTLAV
+392 DFFCGSGTTLAL
-404 AEKLGRKWIGTDLGR
+404 AEKLGRKWIGSDLGR
-419 FAIHTSRKRLIS
+419 FAIHTTRKRLIS
-431 IQRDLQKE
+431 IQREASKAGQ
-439 NKAFRAFEILNL
+439 AFRAFEILNL
-451 GGYERAHQVGIDPS
+451 GGYERAHQVGLDPS
-465 LDEEARLMQSAL
+465 LDEDTKLVQASI
-477 KREEFIDLIL
+477 KRDEFIELIL
-487 SAYSAQKSD
+487 SAYGAQKSD
-496 QLVPFSGSKGGTA
+496 QLAPFSGSKSGTA

-529 VALSVGISR
+529 AALAVGISR

-558 KEQGLTLTVRYIP
+558 KEQGLTLTIRYIP

-578 AIAKGQINF
+578 AIAKGQVKF

-605 VSLTDFGVFYRQND
+605 VSLADFGVFYRQND

-675 SQPELVTVVEEG
+675 SQPETITVIEDG

>member
-1 MAEDLSQQER
+1 VAEDLSQQER

-33 DNPMK
+33 DNPLK

-44 GKSGLVDTSVLP
+44 GKSTLMDTSVLP

-71 QQFDLFSMSELTGR
+71 QQFDLFSMSESTGR

-103 SSLVNGPM
+103 SSLINGPM
-111 RSQIEK
+111 RNEIDK

-128 PFDVGADFSAEIQV
+128 PFDVGSDFSMDIEV
-142 GEDSVTKTPSI
+142 GEDSVKKKPSVV
-153 IEEVAYRDTWGK
+153 EEVAYRDTWGK
-165 GSDSFISM
+165 GTDSYASM
-173 IYLRLKLIYN
+173 IHSRLKLIHE
-183 LMAEDGSIYVHCD
+183 LLADDGTLFLHCD
-196 SRVNSFMRMLLDEI
+196 YRTSGITRLILDEI
-210 FGQENYV
+210 FGQERIL
-217 NEIIWQRSNP
+217 NEIVWLYGLGGSSHRYYP
-227 HGHLTKKFANI
+227 RK
-238 HDTIFFY
+238 HDTIFWY
-245 TKSKNYTFNMQY
+245 SKT
-257 TPADENY
+257 ENY
-264 IKNFFKLDDGDG
+264 FFNPPMIPATSQRMKGMD
-276 RKYRL
+276 KK
-281 VTLTASGPGDARYF
+281 
-295 NGELIA
+295 A
-301 PPKGNHWRWSQDR
+301 PDYWDIPS
-314 IDEALK
+314 I
-320 NNLIVISK
+320 NNMATE
-328 NRAIH
+328 R
-333 YKYYLEDNK
+333 
-342 GTPLQSLFIDK
+342 T
-353 GVGNIQ
+353 
-359 AASKENLDY
+359 DY
-368 PTQKPESLLERIIK
+368 PTQKPEALLQRVIE
-382 TSSNEGDLVG
+382 SASQPGDLVA
-392 DFFCGSGTTLAV
+392 DFFCGSGTTLAL
-404 AEKLGRKWIGTDLGR
+404 AEKLGRKWVGTDLGR
-419 FAIHTSRKRLIS
+419 FAIHTTRKRLIS
-431 IQRDLQKE
+431 IQRDASKVGQP
-439 NKAFRAFEILNL
+439 FRAFEILNL

-465 LDEEARLMQSAL
+465 LDEENRNLQAAI
-477 KREEFIDLIL
+477 KREEFVDLIL
-487 SAYSAQKSD
+487 SAYGAQKSD
-496 QLVPFSGSKGGTA
+496 QLAPFSGSKGGTA

-529 VALSVGISR
+529 TALSVGISR

-548 GISPAMSDSA
+548 GISPAMSDAA

-578 AIAKGQINF
+578 AIAKGQVKF

-592 VEAKCEVKNKTLQ
+592 VEAKCEVKNTTLQ

-675 SQPELVTVVEEG
+675 SQPEIVTVLEDG

-722 YADPGNYS
+722 YADSGNYS